1 MQSDLTG
8 NNKRNFFSII
18 VLVVVL
24 AGAVG
29 SVAMTFHA
37 GHNNKSLLLPLLFVA
52 WVLSPFVAL
61 VMANLASG
69 QWKITA
75 RKAFYVLALFI
86 TFGSLFAYNGMFSP
100 AGTKNAFVFLAVPFL
115 SWALIVIAFI
125 IFRFKK

>member
-8 NNKRNFFSII
+8 NNKRIFFSII
-18 VLVVVL
+18 VLVIVL

-29 SVAMTFHA
+29 SVAMTLHA
-37 GHNNKSLLLPLLFVA
+37 GHNNKSLLLPLLFVV
-52 WVLSPFVAL
+52 WVLSPFIAL
-61 VMANLASG
+61 VTSNLASG
-69 QWKITA
+69 QWKTTA
-75 RKAFYVLALFI
+75 RKTFYVLALFI